1 MTLLTFLNLGF
12 LISVMRFGITSLMDI
27 SENIF
32 SETLVSL
39 LPQNLNYPYCH
50 VLIGVSMGGFVF
62 AKKYY

>member
-1 MTLLTFLNLGF
+1 
-12 LISVMRFGITSLMDI
+12 MRFGITSLMDI

-50 VLIGVSMGGFVF
+50 VMIGVSMGGFVGWIRIR
-62 AKKYY
+62 

>member
-32 SETLVSL
+32 SEALVSL
-39 LPQNLNYPYCH
+39 LPQDLNYPYCH
-50 VLIGVSMGGFVF
+50 VMIGVF
-62 AKKYY
+62 